1 MTARTIAR
9 FAFCYIANS
18 GEVLASKWS
27 RVVQVAGKVVVVTG
41 GASGI
46 GKAMVERF
54 HREGAKA
61 LFVADLHGEGAQAV
75 ADSVGGVGMACDVT
89 RYADVA
95 GVARAA
101 EDQYGHIDLFCSN
114 AGVSVRDKDLE
125 NAASTPDD
133 GWALGWG
140 VNVMAHVYAARAC
153 LPGMIQRG
161 EGYFLNTVSAA
172 GLLSQIG
179 SAIYS
184 TTKHAAVGFGESL
197 AITHKHHGIGVSILC
212 PQAVDT
218 PMVGGARGSQS
229 VDGVLTPEAVAE
241 SVIEGLARES
251 FLILPHEQVLTYM
264 QRKSGD
270 YDRWIRGMVRLRDS
284 VMEGS
289 RG

>member
-1 MTARTIAR
+1 M
-9 FAFCYIANS
+9 NL
-18 GEVLASKWS
+18 E
-27 RVVQVAGKVVVVTG
+27 GKIVVVTG

-54 HREGAKA
+54 HREGAVG
-61 LFVADLHGEGAQAV
+61 LVVVDLNEAGAQAV
-75 ADSVGGVGMACDVT
+75 AQSVGGVAVRCDVT
-89 RYADVA
+89 KEAEVA
-95 GVARAA
+95 AVVETALARF
-101 EDQYGHIDLFCSN
+101 GRIDLFCSN
-114 AGVSVRDKDLE
+114 AGVSVRDADLD

-133 GWALGWG
+133 GWTLGWG

-153 LPGMIQRG
+153 LPGMIARG

-197 AITHKHHGIGVSILC
+197 AITHRHHGIGVSILC

-218 PMVGGARGSQS
+218 PMLGGARGSQS
-229 VDGVLTPEAVAE
+229 VDGVLTPEAVAQ
-241 SVIEGLARES
+241 SVVEGLAAET
-251 FLILPHEQVLTYM
+251 FLILPHPQVVTYM
-264 QRKSGD
+264 QRKTGD
-270 YDRWIRGMVRLRDS
+270 YDRWIRGMVRLRDQ
-284 VMEGS
+284 VMAGV